1 MIVPSSVWPGGQ
13 PPFPIPSGL
22 RPFPPD
28 RGNRPLDKGS
38 RPPGGRLKKK
48 AANPRLSPKISAARL
63 KIPGMAENERKTSQK
78 N

>member
-1 MIVPSSVWPGGQ
+1 MIVPSSG
-13 PPFPIPSGL
+13 PFGAT
-22 RPFPPD
+22 FPYPLC
-28 RGNRPLDKGS
+28 RCATSPLDKGS

>member
-1 MIVPSSVWPGGQ
+1 MIVPSSG
-13 PPFPIPSGL
+13 PFGATCPYPLCRCATS
-22 RPFPPD
+22 
-28 RGNRPLDKGS
+28 PLDKGS

-48 AANPRLSPKISAARL
+48 AANPPLSLKTSAARL

>member
-1 MIVPSSVWPGGQ
+1 MIVPSSG
-13 PPFPIPSGL
+13 PFGAT
-22 RPFPPD
+22 FPPE
-28 RGNRPLDKGS
+28 
-38 RPPGGRLKKK
+38 GRLEKK